1 MATAVENLQKQNA
14 SIQEQNT
21 TIQEQN
27 AELNRYSLNAPS
39 NISSFRI
46 CVIIII
52 LCIIIFISE
61 LADLKADGALSE
73 VCCALDRHISLR
85 VGRPGLTVYELLDQQ
100 VDFSAVLQGTRWT
113 PKSLSDAM
121 KEFKDVHNAE
131 RYITEREKTAYKHD
145 LREHTFLKTFEIFR
159 DFYNSSQMGDVSDL
173 VKLLYSLASASGTDR
188 F

>member
-1 MATAVENLQKQNA
+1 LATAVENLQKQNA

-27 AELNRYSLNAPS
+27 AELNRYSLN
-39 NISSFRI
+39 SSFRI